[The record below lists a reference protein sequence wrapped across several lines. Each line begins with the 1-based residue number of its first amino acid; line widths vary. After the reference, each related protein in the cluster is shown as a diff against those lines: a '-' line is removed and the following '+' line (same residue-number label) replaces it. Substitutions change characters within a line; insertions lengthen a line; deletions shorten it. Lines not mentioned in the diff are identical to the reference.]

1 MGPCRE
7 RIGRMRKLALLVA
20 FFLAAPWVSNAYA
33 DVSVSLTLDRKEA
46 TLSDSIRMVVGVSGA
61 KRCDAPPVI
70 DGLDR
75 FRVTQGGSSSRVEI
89 INGTIRSGIDYTYY
103 LTPSQSGTFQ
113 VGPAT
118 VQVDG
123 EAFQSKTAQLTVGK
137 GTSSDSPA
145 RGPIFLTA
153 TLSSN
158 KAYVEEQVLYTLRLY
173 LRTRVSNIS
182 LQLPEQDHLTFQQLD
197 KPREYQG
204 VLDGHP
210 CQIVEATY
218 AIMVLKEGDH
228 LIQPARMD
236 MTSHGSGQQSR
247 RGIFDDPF
255 FSDPFFRTGR
265 PVSVSSDPLEL
276 KVVSLPTQGKPKN
289 FSGLVGSFTIA
300 SELAP
305 PKVRAGESATLTVQV
320 SGRGNVHRIP
330 DLKLPSIDSM
340 KIYAD
345 QPVFAAAHDLNGL
358 AGAKT
363 MKWAIVPELP
373 GDYQIPPVSISFF
386 DPKAGEYQVLKSPAH
401 SLAVIPGKG
410 KMIMVEAEGEKEE
423 GTQRLEKEEIREIGH
438 DILPL
443 HASFKDLETRSWTRN
458 GGLFLWALLL
468 LPPLVYAS
476 TFVGWRLKQRS
487 LQTIPAQ
494 RAKRA
499 ARHLIRKCRHCGE
512 TDPEGLSRMVRDYFN
527 DRFGLTLASLT
538 PEDAAGILT
547 SKGVRKETAGS
558 LRDAMG
564 RIENAIYAGKGQVA
578 DGIGQEIT
586 GIVREI
592 EREIR

>member
-1 MGPCRE
+1 
-7 RIGRMRKLALLVA
+7 MRKLVLLVA
-20 FFLAAPWVSNAYA
+20 FFLVVTGLSNAYA
-33 DVSVSLTLDRKEA
+33 DVSVSLTLDRQEA
-46 TLSDSIRMVVGVSGA
+46 TISDSIRMVVAVSGA
-61 KRCDAPPVI
+61 RRCDAPPVI

-89 INGTIRSGIDYTYY
+89 INGTIRSGVDYTYY
-103 LTPSQSGTFQ
+103 LTPSQTGTFQ
-113 VGPAT
+113 VGPARI
-118 VQVDG
+118 QVDG
-123 EAFQSKTAQLTVGK
+123 EVFQSKAARLTVGK
-137 GTSSDSPA
+137 SASSASPA
-145 RGPIFLTA
+145 RGPIYLTA
-153 TLSSN
+153 ALSSK
-158 KAYVEEQVLYTLRLY
+158 KAYIEEQVLYTLRLY

-204 VLDGHP
+204 VLDGHT

-218 AIMVLKEGDH
+218 AIMGLKEGDH
-228 LIQPARMD
+228 VIQPARMD
-236 MTSHGSGQQSR
+236 MTSYGSGQESR
-247 RGIFDDPF
+247 RGLFD
-255 FSDPFFRTGR
+255 DPFFRTGR
-265 PVSVSSDPLEL
+265 PVSVSSEPLEL
-276 KVVSLPTQGKPKN
+276 KIVPLPVQGKPKN

-330 DLKLPSIDSM
+330 DLKMPSIDSI

-373 GDYQIPPVSISFF
+373 GDYHIPPLSISFF
-386 DPKAGEYQVLKSPAH
+386 DPKAGDYQVLKSPAH

-410 KMIMVEAEGEKEE
+410 KMIMVKAEGEKEE

-443 HASFKDLETRSWTRN
+443 HASFKDLETRSWARN

-468 LPPLVYAS
+468 LPPFVYAS
-476 TFVGWRLKQRS
+476 TFVGWRVNQRS
-487 LQTIPAQ
+487 LQILPAQ

-499 ARHLIRKCRHCGE
+499 ARHLIRECRHCGG
-512 TDPEGLSRMVRDYFN
+512 TDPERLSRMVRDYFN

-547 SKGVRKETAGS
+547 SKGVREETAAS
-558 LRDAMG
+558 LRDAMR

-578 DGIGQEIT
+578 HGIGQEIP